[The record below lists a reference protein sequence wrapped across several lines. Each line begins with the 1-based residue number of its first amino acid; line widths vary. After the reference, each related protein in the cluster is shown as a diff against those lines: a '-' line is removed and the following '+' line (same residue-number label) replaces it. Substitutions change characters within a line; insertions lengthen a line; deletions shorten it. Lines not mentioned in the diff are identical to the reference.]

1 MKYWT
6 AGFGWSL
13 LLAFFIIFFTM
24 LHGAVTA
31 YQTSTIDQAQ
41 QALNQIIA
49 ERETLTAYAI
59 FTNNLYATWTLIV
72 PIIGIFPFLV
82 VMYNT
87 GWIIGE
93 LSLAIGIH
101 PTITISNIIV
111 TMFVEVL
118 AYIIM
123 LGENIYLSFL
133 TLTGGG
139 ARERLPYTL
148 LSAILYVIL
157 LFIAAGIEIS
167 VIGA

>member
-1 MKYWT
+1 MKYCT

-13 LLAFFIIFFTM
+13 LLAFFIIFLTM
-24 LHGAVTA
+24 LQGAVTA
-31 YQTSTIDQAQ
+31 YRTSTIDQAQ

-59 FTNNLYATWTLIV
+59 FTNNLHATWTLFV

-93 LSLAIGIH
+93 LSLASGIH
-101 PTITISNIIV
+101 PSIVLTNLIV
-111 TMFVEVL
+111 TMFVEML

-139 ARERLPYTL
+139 VRERLPYTL
-148 LSAILYVIL
+148 LSAIIYVIL
-157 LFIAAGIEIS
+157 LFIAAGIEI
-167 VIGA
+167 VMIGA